1 MVDFNQHVDSSSS
14 IPSEKFLT
22 MMESY
27 GFHQY
32 VTGPTH
38 DKGHMLDLVFARPD
52 DGLISFASVTSRISD
67 HHTVECRLTI
77 CPPLCP
83 TKRVLYRLLKSIDCD
98 AVEEDILALP
108 LLTNPET
115 SLDGLVALYNDGL
128 TLLLDKHAPVKMK
141 SIVLRPSAPWIN
153 EEIQLR
159 KAKRIWRMNKLTVSF
174 EIYKDHAHRYSVL
187 LKRVKSVHMQSEV
200 AECGTNQ
207 RALYGLVNR
216 LMGKSDVSSLPPH
229 SYEQVLADN
238 FGEFFSS
245 KVSKIRAAIDAAA
258 KRSEVEM
265 NNVVPHQFLSS
276 HGENAV
282 LCVFV
287 PVSDEM
293 VKNFIM
299 ASPTKSCRLDPV
311 PTFLLKKVLCPLVP
325 TITKIVNLSLSTG
338 TFPLGIKHAMVTTLD
353 ASDLGNY
360 RPVSNLSFLSKLIE
374 RIVAAELMD
383 HLAAF
388 DVLPTPHPRQSA
400 Y

>member
-1 MVDFNQHVDSSSS
+1 
-14 IPSEKFLT
+14 
-22 MMESY
+22 
-27 GFHQY
+27 
-32 VTGPTH
+32 
-38 DKGHMLDLVFARPD
+38 
-52 DGLISFASVTSRISD
+52 
-67 HHTVECRLTI
+67 
-77 CPPLCP
+77 
-83 TKRVLYRLLKSIDCD
+83 
-98 AVEEDILALP
+98 
-108 LLTNPET
+108 
-115 SLDGLVALYNDGL
+115 
-128 TLLLDKHAPVKMK
+128 
-141 SIVLRPSAPWIN
+141 
-153 EEIQLR
+153 
-159 KAKRIWRMNKLTVSF
+159 
-174 EIYKDHAHRYSVL
+174 
-187 LKRVKSVHMQSEV
+187 MQSEV

-207 RALYGLVNR
+207 RALYELVNR

-229 SYEQVLADN
+229 SSEQVLADN

-276 HGENAV
+276 HGENGV

-388 DVLPTPHPRQSA
+388 DVLPPNPSQSA
-400 Y
+400 YRPNHSTEAALIVDC